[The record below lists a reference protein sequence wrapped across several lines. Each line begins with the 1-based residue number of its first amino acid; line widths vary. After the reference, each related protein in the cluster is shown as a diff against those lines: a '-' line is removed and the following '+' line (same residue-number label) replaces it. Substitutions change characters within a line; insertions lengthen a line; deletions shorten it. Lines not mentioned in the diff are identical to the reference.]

1 MTSSARLNLAK
12 SESVITNAQV
22 MTDSPLTVLGHD
34 CLTSLTPGPY
44 GVLRGRARPPAALPG
59 GPIYGSKVQQ
69 QFRALVR
76 TSCRLPENTYLLAPP
91 PGAEL
96 PVQSWRGFRTALTW

>member
-12 SESVITNAQV
+12 SESVITNAQI

-34 CLTSLTPGPY
+34 SPTSLTPRPY
-44 GVLRGRARPPAALPG
+44 GVLWGRARPLVALPG
-59 GPIYGSKVQQ
+59 GPIYTSKVQQ
-69 QFRALVR
+69 RFGASVR
-76 TSCRLPENTYLLAPP
+76 IGLQMARNTHLLSPP

-96 PVQSWRGFRTALTW
+96 PV